1 MKIRKIITS
10 GCSFSDPTTP
20 YTWPNQLESYI
31 TKNIDD
37 SVRFDHR
44 GLASQGQE
52 LIQKK
57 ASHAVYEA
65 LATGYKPEEIAVFVM
80 WSSVDRKSFYI
91 DNPDTISEIVANWK
105 GSTQGWNLQ
114 FADLKNHV
122 AVPNSITTMGSN
134 NNNLIRYNESGGW
147 FITSAHVTDE
157 INFVR
162 DYFMMGAHAISI
174 GMCHDNLQ
182 NILSLQYLCQSK
194 GIKLYQQ
201 FYMNN
206 IIEDLALWKNH
217 QSIKYLYDDWDK
229 STFMSEQSMHH
240 YMNGREE
247 LFVGVNNAHPNGLG
261 HRIWLD
267 EVILPRLEQDNFF
280 D

>member
-10 GCSFSDPTTP
+10 GCSFSDHTTP

-44 GLASQGQE
+44 GLSSQGQE
-52 LIQKK
+52 LIHKK
-57 ASHAVYEA
+57 ASHAIYEA
-65 LATGYKPEEIAVFVM
+65 LQTGYKPDEIAVFVM
-80 WSSVDRKSFYI
+80 WSSVDRKSFYV
-91 DNPDTISEIVANWK
+91 DNPDTISEIVDNWR
-105 GSTQGWNLQ
+105 GSKQGWALQ
-114 FADLKNHV
+114 FADLKNQTERLEQV
-122 AVPNSITTMGSN
+122 NTKAND
-134 NNNLIRYNESGGW
+134 NNLVNYNPKGGW
-147 FITSAHVTDE
+147 FITSGHIKDE
-157 INFVR
+157 IQLVK
-162 DYFMMGAHAISI
+162 DYFMLGYNAVSPGI
-174 GMCHDNLQ
+174 CHDSMQ
-182 NILSLQYLCQSK
+182 NIISLQHLCKSK
-194 GIKLYQQ
+194 GITLYQQ

-217 QSIKYLYDDWDK
+217 QIIQYMYDDWDR

-247 LFVGVNNAHPNGLG
+247 LFVGVGNAHPNGLG

-267 EVILPRLEQDNFF
+267 EVILPRLEKDDFF

>member
-10 GCSFSDPTTP
+10 GCSFSDSVTP

-37 SVRFDHR
+37 NVRFDHR
-44 GLASQGQE
+44 GLSSQGQE

-57 ASHAVYEA
+57 ASHAIYEA
-65 LATGYKPEEIAVFVM
+65 LVTGYRPEEIAVFVM

-91 DNPDTISEIVANWK
+91 DNPDTISEIVNNWR
-105 GSTQGWNLQ
+105 GSKQGWQLQ
-114 FADLKNHV
+114 FADLKNQV
-122 AVPNSITTMGSN
+122 AVPNTVSTKGTYFN
-134 NNNLIRYNESGGW
+134 EVHYNEAGGW
-147 FITSAHVTDE
+147 FITSSHVSDE
-157 INFVR
+157 VKFVR
-162 DYFMMGAHAISI
+162 DYFMMGAHTISI
-174 GMCHDNLQ
+174 GMCHDSLQ

-206 IIEDLALWKNH
+206 IIEDLDRWKDH
-217 QSIKYLYDDWDK
+217 QSIKYLYDDWDRN
-229 STFMSEQSMHH
+229 TFVSNQSMHH

-247 LFVGVNNAHPNGLG
+247 LFVGVGNSHPNGLG

>member
-1 MKIRKIITS
+1 MKVRKIITS

-52 LIQKK
+52 LIHKK
-57 ASHAVYEA
+57 ASHAIYEA
-65 LATGYKPEEIAVFVM
+65 LQTGYKPDEIAVFVM

-91 DNPDTISEIVANWK
+91 DNPDTISEIVDNWK
-105 GSTQGWNLQ
+105 GSKQGWALQ
-114 FADLKNHV
+114 FADLKNHTPLLKTV
-122 AVPNSITTMGSN
+122 NTSGATN
-134 NNNLIRYNESGGW
+134 NQVNYNERGGW
-147 FITSAHVTDE
+147 FITSSHVTDE
-157 INFVR
+157 ISFIR
-162 DYFMMGAHAISI
+162 DYFMMGAQTVSI
-174 GMCHDNLQ
+174 GMCHDSLQ

-206 IIEDLALWKNH
+206 IIEDLARWRDE
-217 QSIKYLYDDWDK
+217 QPIKYLYDDWDK
-229 STFMSEQSMHH
+229 NTFISNQSMHH

-247 LFVGVNNAHPNGLG
+247 LFVGVGNSHPNGLG

-267 EVILPRLEQDNFF
+267 EVMLPRLEQDNFF

>member
-20 YTWPNQLESYI
+20 YAWPNQLESYI

-52 LIQKK
+52 LIHKK
-57 ASHAVYEA
+57 AAHAIYEA
-65 LATGYKPEEIAVFVM
+65 LVTGYKPEEIAVFVM
-80 WSSVDRKSFYI
+80 WSSVDRKSFYV
-91 DNPDTISEIVANWK
+91 DNQDAIKEIVDNWK
-105 GSTQGWNLQ
+105 GSTQGWVLQ
-114 FADLKNHV
+114 FADLKNQSV
-122 AVPNSITTMGSN
+122 LPE
-134 NNNLIRYNESGGW
+134 LIETKATVFNRIWYNKIGGW
-147 FITSAHVTDE
+147 FITSSHVRDE
-157 INFVR
+157 IKLVR
-162 DYFMMGAHAISI
+162 DYFMLGRNSVTVA
-174 GMCHDNLQ
+174 MCHESMQ
-182 NILSLQYLCQSK
+182 NIISLQHLCQSK

-201 FYMNN
+201 FFMDN
-206 IIEDLALWKNH
+206 ILEDLDRYKSH
-217 QSIKYLYDDWDK
+217 QIIKYLYDDWDRSSFVSEK
-229 STFMSEQSMHH
+229 SMYN

-247 LFVGVNNAHPNGLG
+247 LFVGAGNAHPNGLG

-267 EVILPRLEQDNFF
+267 EVILPRLEMDDFF

>member
-10 GCSFSDPTTP
+10 GCSFSDSTTP

-44 GLASQGQE
+44 GLSSQGQE
-52 LIQKK
+52 LIHKK
-57 ASHAVYEA
+57 ASHAIYEA
-65 LATGYKPEEIAVFVM
+65 LQTGYKPDEIAVFVM

-91 DNPDTISEIVANWK
+91 DNPDTISEIVDNWR
-105 GSTQGWNLQ
+105 GSKQGWALQ
-114 FADLKNHV
+114 FADLKNQTERLEQV
-122 AVPNSITTMGSN
+122 NTKANG
-134 NNNLIRYNESGGW
+134 NNLVNYNPKGGW
-147 FITSAHVTDE
+147 FITSGHVNDE
-157 INFVR
+157 IQLVK
-162 DYFMMGAHAISI
+162 DYFMLGDNAVSPGI
-174 GMCHDNLQ
+174 CHDSMQ
-182 NILSLQYLCQSK
+182 NIISLQHLCKSK
-194 GIKLYQQ
+194 GITLYQQ

-217 QSIKYLYDDWDK
+217 QIIKYMYDDWDR
-229 STFMSEQSMHH
+229 STFLSDQSMHH

-247 LFVGVNNAHPNGLG
+247 LFVGVGNAHPNGLG

-267 EVILPRLEQDNFF
+267 EVILPRLEKDDFF